1 MTVKIT
7 KPEVN
12 IREKLTELDYAHVPY
27 EKMPAGSVIQTVSE
41 MYTTRIATASTAFVA
56 TGYYVEINP
65 KFKNS
70 KIFVSIS
77 TSGNNNN
84 SVGHD
89 MFYTLFRVTDNG
101 FGSTTSL
108 NLGHGTYGFAGLRT
122 NAAASGTNN
131 RLEVPISMNYFDDG
145 IDIINTDPIKYEIWF
160 RSESSSTSVEIPQL
174 IGCITS
180 ITAQEIKQ

>member
-1 MTVKIT
+1 MTVYAS
-7 KPEVN
+7 KPAFNV
-12 IREKLTELDYAHVPY
+12 REKLKELDYGKIPY
-27 EKMPAGSVIQTVSE
+27 HKMPAGSVIQTVSE
-41 MYTTRIATASTAFVA
+41 RYNTRISTGSTTFVS
-56 TGYYVEINP
+56 TGFYVEINP

-84 SVGHD
+84 TVGHD
-89 MFYTLFRVTDNG
+89 MFYTLFRITSDG
-101 FGSTTSL
+101 TSTTSL
-108 NLGHGTYGFAGLRT
+108 NLGHPTYGFGGLRT

-131 RLEVPISMNYFDDG
+131 RLEVPISMNYFDDV
-145 IDIINTDPIKYEIWF
+145 NSTDTIKYEIWF
-160 RSESSSTSVEIPQL
+160 RSESASSSVEIPQL

>member
-1 MTVKIT
+1 MTVFVN

-12 IREKLTELDYAHVPY
+12 IREKISELDYAHVPY

-41 MYTTRIATASTAFVA
+41 RYNTRIATGSTSFVS
-56 TGYYVEINP
+56 TGFYVEISP
-65 KFKNS
+65 KFKSS

-108 NLGHGTYGFAGLRT
+108 NLGHGTYGFGGLRT
-122 NAAASGTNN
+122 NSAASGINN
-131 RLEVPISMNYFDDG
+131 RLEVPISMNYFDDVT
-145 IDIINTDPIKYEIWF
+145 NTDTIKYEIWF
-160 RSESSSTSVEIPQL
+160 RSESASSSVEMPMLVGQ
-174 IGCITS
+174 ITS

>member
-1 MTVKIT
+1 MTVYAS
-7 KPEVN
+7 KPAFNV
-12 IREKLTELDYAHVPY
+12 REKLKELDYGKIPY
-27 EKMPAGSVIQTVSE
+27 HKMPAGSVIQTVSE
-41 MYTTRIATASTAFVA
+41 RYNTRISTGSTTFVS
-56 TGYYVEINP
+56 TGFYVEINP

-84 SVGHD
+84 TVGHD
-89 MFYTLFRVTDNG
+89 MFYTLFRITSDGTN
-101 FGSTTSL
+101 TTSL
-108 NLGHGTYGFAGLRT
+108 NLGHPTYGFGGLRT

-131 RLEVPISMNYFDDG
+131 RLEVPISMNYFDDV
-145 IDIINTDPIKYEIWF
+145 NSTDTIKYEIWF
-160 RSESSSTSVEIPQL
+160 RSESASSSVEIPQL

>member
-41 MYTTRIATASTAFVA
+41 MYNTRIATGSTSFVS
-56 TGYYVEINP
+56 TGFYVEINP
-65 KFKNS
+65 KFKSS

-89 MFYTLFRVTDNG
+89 MFYTLFRITND
-101 FGSTTSL
+101 GSSNTSL
-108 NLGHGTYGFAGLRT
+108 NLGHATLGFGGVRT

-131 RLEVPISMNYFDDG
+131 RLEVPISMNYFDDVT
-145 IDIINTDPIKYEIWF
+145 NTDPIKYEIWF
-160 RSESSSTSVEIPQL
+160 RSESSSSSVEIPQL

>member
-41 MYTTRIATASTAFVA
+41 MYNTRIATGSTSFVS
-56 TGYYVEINP
+56 TGFYVEINP
-65 KFKNS
+65 KFKSS

-89 MFYTLFRVTDNG
+89 MFYTLFRITND
-101 FGSTTSL
+101 GSSNTSL
-108 NLGHGTYGFAGLRT
+108 NLGSATYGFGGLRT
-122 NAAASGTNN
+122 NLAASGTNN
-131 RLEVPISMNYFDDG
+131 RLEVPISMNYFDDVT
-145 IDIINTDPIKYEIWF
+145 NTDTIKYEIWF
-160 RSESSSTSVEIPQL
+160 RSESASSSVEMPMLVGQ
-174 IGCITS
+174 ITS

>member
-7 KPEVN
+7 KPEIN
-12 IREKLTELDYAHVPY
+12 IREKLTELDYSTVSY

-41 MYTTRIATASTAFVA
+41 TYNTRIATGSTTFVS
-56 TGYYVEINP
+56 TGFYVEINP

-84 SVGHD
+84 TVGHD
-89 MFYTLFRVTDNG
+89 MFYTLFRITSDG
-101 FGSTTSL
+101 TSTTSL
-108 NLGHGTYGFAGLRT
+108 NLGHPTYGFAGLRT

-131 RLEVPISMNYFDDG
+131 RLEAPISINYFDSVDS
-145 IDIINTDPIKYEIWF
+145 TDTIKYEIWF
-160 RSESSSTSVEIPQL
+160 RSESASSSVEIPQL
-174 IGCITS
+174 VGCITS
-180 ITAQEIKQ
+180 VTAQEIKQ